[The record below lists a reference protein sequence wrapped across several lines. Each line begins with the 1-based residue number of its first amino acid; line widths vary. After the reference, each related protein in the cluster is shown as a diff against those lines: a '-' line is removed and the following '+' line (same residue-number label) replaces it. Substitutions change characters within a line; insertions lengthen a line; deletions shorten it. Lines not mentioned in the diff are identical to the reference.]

1 MAFPK
6 PDMKRQPE
14 NGYPEIS
21 GATPSRDTAAGEKKR
36 PCRSVTPALPQ
47 YSRSQGRHTEN
58 SAAIAPLPTG
68 GAPGKVMAS
77 NRPCAEAAPCLC
89 CFCRKQERLS
99 SLDIRTIKSEVL
111 AGLTAAL
118 SLVPEVVGFALVA
131 HVNPLNGLYAA
142 FIICL
147 VAAIWG
153 GRPGMISGA
162 AGSMAVVSAGLVVQH
177 GVEYLFATIILTG
190 VIQLLFA
197 AFRLGKLIRMVPHS
211 VMLGFV
217 NGLAIVI
224 ASAQLQHFH
233 TRAADGSQHWL
244 AVSALLPMLALVAVT
259 VAVTV
264 LLPRL
269 TKAFP
274 SALAGILAATAG
286 ALAFGIHTRTVGDLA
301 SIHGALPSFH
311 LPQVPYTWE
320 TLRITLPY
328 ALVLAT
334 IGLVETLLTLNLID
348 ELTDTTG
355 QPNRESMAQG
365 IGNTLGAL
373 FTGMGGCAM
382 IGQSI
387 INLNAGGRKRLSG
400 IAAGSFL
407 LSFILVG
414 SRWIERIP
422 LAALVGVMFV
432 VSAETLNWKSL
443 RNLGRIPKHDTA
455 VMIVVT
461 LVTVLTNLAV
471 AVVAGIVIA
480 ALVFAWD
487 HAQQLDAEILE
498 EDGRKTYRL
507 HGSLF
512 FASTAQFTQ
521 FFRPKDDPADTYLEF
536 DHARIMDSS
545 ALEAIESV
553 AQRYRDAG
561 KTLHV
566 HGLSENCDRLLRRK
580 DGSVTISAR
589 PAYDEA

>member
-1 MAFPK
+1 MLNI
-6 PDMKRQPE
+6 Q
-14 NGYPEIS
+14 
-21 GATPSRDTAAGEKKR
+21 T
-36 PCRSVTPALPQ
+36 L
-47 YSRSQGRHTEN
+47 
-58 SAAIAPLPTG
+58 
-68 GAPGKVMAS
+68 
-77 NRPCAEAAPCLC
+77 
-89 CFCRKQERLS
+89 
-99 SLDIRTIKSEVL
+99 KSEVL

-142 FIICL
+142 FILCL
-147 VAAIWG
+147 IAAIFG

-177 GVEYLFATIILTG
+177 GIEYLFATILLTG
-190 VIQLLFA
+190 ILQLLFA

-217 NGLAIVI
+217 NGLAIII

-233 TRAADGSQHWL
+233 ARAADGSLHWL
-244 AVSALLPMLALVAVT
+244 APSALLNMLALVAVT
-259 VAVTV
+259 IAVTV
-264 LLPRL
+264 FLPRL

-274 SALAGILAATAG
+274 SALAGILAATVC
-286 ALAFGIHTRTVGDLA
+286 ALALGVHTRTVGDLA
-301 SIHGALPSFH
+301 SIHGTLPSFH
-311 LPQVPYTWE
+311 LPQVPYTLE

-365 IGNTLGAL
+365 IGNAVGAM

-387 INLNAGGRKRLSG
+387 INLNAGGRRRLSG
-400 IAAGSFL
+400 IAAGTFL

-414 SRWIERIP
+414 SRLIERIP

-432 VSAETLNWKSL
+432 VAAETFNWKSL
-443 RNLGRIPKHDTA
+443 RNLTRIPRHDSMVMLLVTA
-455 VMIVVT
+455 I
-461 LVTVLTNLAV
+461 TVLTNLAV

-487 HAQQLDAEILE
+487 HAQQLDVDITEA
-498 EDGRKTYRL
+498 DGRKTYRL

-512 FASTAQFTQ
+512 FASAAQFTR
-521 FFRPKDDPADTYLEF
+521 FFDPKGDPADTALEF

-545 ALEAIESV
+545 ALEAIESL

-580 DGSVTISAR
+580 DGSVTIAPN
-589 PAYDEA
+589 PAYDEV